1 LPVVVIQREGGEPL
15 VAVECEVERRRLRR
29 YYQENGV
36 AVYPTVQRALN
47 ALARVVAYERK
58 RG

>member
-1 LPVVVIQREGGEPL
+1 VVIQREGGEPL